1 MTFKKFWVR
10 LKAFGCLGFLAITAL
25 LYFLPALREFLFTK
39 SMQSQSVERQET
51 TRKFLTMVKL
61 LPPVTTPAPEA
72 SPSPTPFAQPYPEGA
87 QVGEAGGRQE
97 PLASPSPETSPAPE
111 AKVQPEMKMQA
122 ERTPDAVVIRQG
134 SDEIGRF
141 TTLYKTDMPGGNGP
155 AAVKGPHAWWS
166 TKELLFHGDLVTK
179 KIEVFLPYAGA
190 KGEITALVAD
200 EEGVTVTTSTSQSL
214 RVLPEHHSW
223 KGFVRAPLG
232 PETEQPDPKYAALK
246 KNIDGWIGTPYKWG
260 GDTKQG
266 VDCSGLVCQIFKA
279 TGISLPRTSKEQA
292 SAGQPVTDELRWGD
306 VICYEGHVS
315 IYVGNGRSAEA
326 LGTKE
331 AGGVVKYATIWHRAS
346 TGVRRILH

>member
-1 MTFKKFWVR
+1 MKKFWVR

-25 LYFLPALREFLFTK
+25 LYFLPALREFLFTR
-39 SMQSQSVERQET
+39 SMQSQSIEKQET
-51 TRKFLTMVKL
+51 TRKFLTMVHVL
-61 LPPVTTPAPEA
+61 QSTPAPAA
-72 SPSPTPFAQPYPEGA
+72 SPSPIPAATPVPLPAPAPLASPE
-87 QVGEAGGRQE
+87 
-97 PLASPSPETSPAPE
+97 PLLASPSPGPAPDPE
-111 AKVQPEMKMQA
+111 AKMQA

-134 SDEIGRF
+134 NDEIGRF

-190 KGEITALVAD
+190 KGEITGLVAD
-200 EEGVTVTTSTSQSL
+200 EEGVTVTTSASQSL
-214 RVLPEHHSW
+214 RVLPERHSW

-246 KNIDGWIGTPYKWG
+246 KDIDGWMGTPYKWG
-260 GDTKQG
+260 GDTKEG
-266 VDCSGLVCQIFKA
+266 VDCSGLVCQIFKTA
-279 TGISLPRTSKEQA
+279 GVSLPRTSKEQA
-292 SAGQPVTDELRWGD
+292 AAGQPVTDELRWGD
-306 VICYEGHVS
+306 LICYEGHVS

-346 TGVRRILH
+346 TGVRRLLH